1 VPELLPKLQS
11 VGIRR
16 GLLGGSRA
24 WTVVAVAALGLRLLR
39 RLAGDGDE
47 VVYSEELGPGESLLI
62 THGNDTHG

>member
-24 WTVVAVAALGLRLLR
+24 WTVVAIATLGLRLLR
-39 RLAGDGDE
+39 RIAGEDRE
-47 VVYSEELGPGESLLI
+47 VVYCEELAPGESILI
-62 THGNDTHG
+62 SHGTDTRG